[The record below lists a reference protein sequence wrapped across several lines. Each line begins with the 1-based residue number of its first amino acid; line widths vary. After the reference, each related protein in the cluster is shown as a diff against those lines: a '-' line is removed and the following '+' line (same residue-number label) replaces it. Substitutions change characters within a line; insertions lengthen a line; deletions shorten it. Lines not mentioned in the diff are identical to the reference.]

1 MDLYVAFFAVDDLD
15 VARPGDAQMGAMIPA
30 PMHMGL
36 VVRSLGISMM
46 LVDSE
51 PSVG

>member
-1 MDLYVAFFAVDDLD
+1 MPTY
-15 VARPGDAQMGAMIPA
+15 RA